1 MNVRELLPFV
11 GWGVAGVPVVGT
23 FLQAVF
29 ALAGVQGR
37 SVPVVGGVVEAIISM
52 PVFRAAAVQF
62 KSSTTLVL
70 ALFAL
75 IALAWVGQGVAMGA
89 WRNRDATFAFAGLVS
104 VLFLVLFF
112 GVYAPLFSA
121 DVGGV
126 GLALFVAT
134 PFVASV
140 GALGGAYTRDW
151 DADLEV
157 ETATALSSAEE
168 SLASKRAAFDDAVDR
183 RLDDES
189 METLAEYAPNAVAD
203 ARSSIKEEREWY
215 ADVDAELESIR
226 SGSAAASVRRERAIE
241 VRERVEA
248 RDPGAAVER
257 IESRLAE
264 AVLDVVERGDVAIS
278 VRSRYG
284 TEYDLVNLPTTF
296 REFELSPDG
305 RSTHVGDVDH
315 ALRSMLDG
323 EGDDVA
329 TVVSALERVE
339 VHRERIQRHVE
350 DAEASFH
357 ETLTAAETD
366 VERAREELE
375 RLEGAVRARV
385 EELAIDGQ
393 DDAVESVHA
402 VERQLRTARED
413 LHACQFDAAQEQVT
427 AARETAAGLL
437 TSVQF
442 FGSVEG
448 ALGHGQ
454 ERLSLPPEVSRA
466 MATALKPAFEREY
479 EVEYSVRD
487 GAVVLES
494 REGVDATATT
504 ASTPAST
511 RSEPE
516 RQKPSRT
523 KHVEMESVVDEVLLL
538 LDELKDAVD
547 GGDRTVHVN
556 TDGLPSFVATPDSV
570 AALEQFA
577 TRQGDLVES
586 VDVPSTLPGIVD
598 VRFAEG
604 TTGAAALESLQERF
618 KREYT

>member
-1 MNVRELLPFV
+1 MNVRELVPFV

-37 SVPVVGGVVEAIISM
+37 SVPVVGGIVEAIISM
-52 PVFRAAAVQF
+52 PVFREAAVQF

-70 ALFAL
+70 GLFAL
-75 IALAWVGQGVAMGA
+75 IALAWVGQGIAMGA

-126 GLALFVAT
+126 GLVLFVAT

-140 GALGGAYTRDW
+140 GALGGAWTRDW

-157 ETATALSSAEE
+157 ETATALSNAED
-168 SLASKRAAFDDAVDR
+168 SLASKRAALDDAVSR
-183 RLDDES
+183 KLDEAS
-189 METLAEYAPNAVAD
+189 METLAEHAPNAVAD
-203 ARSSIKEEREWY
+203 ARSAIEEEREGY
-215 ADVDAELESIR
+215 ADVEAELESIR
-226 SGSAAASVRRERAIE
+226 TGSADASVRRERAIE
-241 VRERVEA
+241 LRERVES
-248 RDPGAAVER
+248 RDPAAAAAR

-264 AVLDVVERGDVAIS
+264 AVLDVVERGDVDIT

-284 TEYDLVNLPTTF
+284 KEYDLVNLPTTF

-323 EGDDVA
+323 EGDDLA

-350 DAEASFH
+350 EAEASFH
-357 ETLTAAETD
+357 ESLSSAETD
-366 VERAREELE
+366 VERTREELQ
-375 RLEGAVRARV
+375 RLEGAVRNRV
-385 EELAIDGQ
+385 TELAVDGQ
-393 DDAVESVHA
+393 DESVESVHA
-402 VERQLRTARED
+402 VERKLRDARSA
-413 LHACQFDAAQEQVT
+413 LHACRFDAADEQVT
-427 AARETAAGLL
+427 VARETAAGLL

-442 FGSVEG
+442 FGSVAG

-454 ERLSLPPEVSRA
+454 ERLSLPPEVSRS
-466 MATALKPAFEREY
+466 MASALKPAFEREY
-479 EVEYSVRD
+479 PVEYVVRD
-487 GAVVLES
+487 DAIVLRS
-494 REGVDATATT
+494 RDGVDATATT
-504 ASTPAST
+504 ESNRASTTPDP
-511 RSEPE
+511 EPQE
-516 RQKPSRT
+516 PSPT
-523 KHVEMESVVDEVLLL
+523 KHVDMESVVDEVLLL
-538 LDELKDAVD
+538 LDEFRDAVD
-547 GGDRTVHVN
+547 AGDRTVHVN
-556 TDGLPSFVATPDSV
+556 TDSLPSFVATAESI

-577 TRQGDLVES
+577 NRQSDLVES

-598 VRFAEG
+598 VRFAEE
-604 TTGAAALESLQERF
+604 TTGDAALESLQERF